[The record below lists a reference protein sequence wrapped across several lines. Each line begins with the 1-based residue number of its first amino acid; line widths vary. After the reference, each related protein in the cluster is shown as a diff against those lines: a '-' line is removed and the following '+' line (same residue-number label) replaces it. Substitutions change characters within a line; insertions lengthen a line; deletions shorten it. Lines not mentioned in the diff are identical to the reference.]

1 MKLKRACCRQKK
13 SRLISF
19 INSRYCIVQL
29 SDSAECDL
37 KNFTDRGGF
46 YPLRPIRTRGIK
58 LSKIFKINNSRLHL
72 PVSRHV
78 QEITVRTYFC
88 RCSPN
93 SRCRSSTC
101 IPPVLALIWGS
112 RLGIF
117 FPLRKTCETFRHF
130 VLLYQHNVTLFPGLF
145 DCTPFSGIYAACTI
159 DFIFHISQKTSK
171 FDQC

>member
-1 MKLKRACCRQKK
+1 M
-13 SRLISF
+13 
-19 INSRYCIVQL
+19 QL

-78 QEITVRTYFC
+78 QEINGVYFC
-88 RCSPN
+88 RYSPN

-101 IPPVLALIWGS
+101 IPPVLALILGS
-112 RLGIF
+112 SWGIF
-117 FPLRKTCETFRHF
+117 FPLRKTSETFRHF

-145 DCTPFSGIYAACTI
+145 DCSPFSGFYATRTM
-159 DFIFHISQKTSK
+159 DVIFHISQASCK
-171 FDQC
+171 FGQC